1 VKNIKNLN
9 RKAKKECA
17 RKCQEHK
24 IACPFKECRMWI
36 DFKEDYNCAN
46 IAIAANGNM
55 TLRQIAEREGLSFVR
70 IQQIEKKAL
79 KKLKFKLQ

>member
-1 VKNIKNLN
+1 MKKDYV
-9 RKAKKECA
+9 RKPKKGCA
-17 RKCQEHK
+17 QKCQEHK
-24 IACPFKECRMWI
+24 VSCPFKDCKMWI
-36 DFKEDYNCAN
+36 DYEKDFNCTN
-46 IAIAANGNM
+46 IAIAVNGNM